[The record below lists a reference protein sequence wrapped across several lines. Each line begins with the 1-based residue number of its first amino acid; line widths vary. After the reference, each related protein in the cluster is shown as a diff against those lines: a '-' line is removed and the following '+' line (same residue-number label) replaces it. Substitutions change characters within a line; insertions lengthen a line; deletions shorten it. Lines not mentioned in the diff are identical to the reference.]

1 VNNNKRR
8 HQPSR
13 PKPTVLRQLVEL
25 IPAYLVP
32 KLAREHGVAERART
46 FSPWSHVVAL
56 LYAQFSHA
64 LSLNDVCDG
73 LQLWSTPLRA
83 LRGATPPS
91 RNALS
96 HANKVRASA
105 MAEQLFWRVL
115 EHLQASFPRFRDGQT
130 RGLAWRF
137 RRTIHVVD
145 ATVIQLLATCLDW
158 AEHNHRKAAAK
169 CHVRLSLRSLLPG
182 FVVVGSAREGEL
194 AKMRALCAGLQRG
207 EIVLFDRGYHKLAHF
222 WELTERGVF
231 FVTRPKDNL
240 LLKVVRRQPRAPDPR
255 ILRDE
260 VVESTGR
267 WGSRDYPGRLR
278 RVTARVC
285 VDGQEIIMVFLTNH
299 FTWAASSVA
308 ELYRCRWQI
317 EAFFKQIKQT
327 LQLGDFLGQSANAVQ
342 WQVWMALLV
351 YVLLRF
357 QAWCSHWAH
366 SFSRLLTVL
375 RAALWLRHDLAHLLR
390 RDGTADGAFGFLA
403 PRLQREFS
411 FFAP

>member
-1 VNNNKRR
+1 M
-8 HQPSR
+8 
-13 PKPTVLRQLVEL
+13 LRQLVEL

-32 KLAREHGVAERART
+32 KLAREHGVDTQART

-56 LYAQFSHA
+56 LYAQISHA

-73 LQLWSTPLRA
+73 LRLWATPLRT

-96 HANKVRASA
+96 HANKIRAHT

-115 EHLQASFPRFRDGQT
+115 AHLQEGFPRFRDGQA

-169 CHVRLSLRSLLPG
+169 CHVRLGLRNLLPG

-194 AKMRALCAGLQRG
+194 AKVRTLCAGLQRG
-207 EIVLFDRGYHKLAHF
+207 EIVLFDRGYHQLAHF
-222 WELTERGVF
+222 WELTQRGVF
-231 FVTRPKDNL
+231 FVTRAKENL
-240 LLKVVRRQPRAPDPR
+240 CLKVVQRRPRGTDPR

-260 VVESTGR
+260 VVRSTGR
-267 WGSRDYPGRLR
+267 WAGADYPGRLR
-278 RVTARVC
+278 RVTARVL
-285 VDGQEIIMVFLTNH
+285 VDGQEMVLVFLTNNL
-299 FTWAASSVA
+299 TWAASSVA

-357 QAWCSHWAH
+357 QAWASHWAH
-366 SFSRLLTVL
+366 SFSRLFTVL
-375 RAALWLRHDLAHLLR
+375 RAALWLRRDLAQLLGR
-390 RDGTADGAFGFLA
+390 YGTADGAFALLA
-403 PRLQREFS
+403 RSAQSELPGLIG
-411 FFAP
+411 

>member
-1 VNNNKRR
+1 MKKNKPH

-13 PKPTVLRQLVEL
+13 LQSTVLRQLVEL
-25 IPAYLVP
+25 IPGYLVS
-32 KLAREHGVAERART
+32 KLAREHGVDAQART

-73 LQLWSTPLRA
+73 LRLWATPLRA

-96 HANKVRASA
+96 HANKIRSSG
-105 MAEQLFWRVL
+105 MAEQLFWKVL
-115 EHLQASFPRFRDGQT
+115 QHLETSFPRFRQGHT

-137 RRTIHVVD
+137 RRTIHVID

-182 FVVVGSAREGEL
+182 FVVVGSAKEGEL
-194 AKMRALCAGLQRG
+194 AKVRALCAGLRPG
-207 EIVLFDRGYHKLAHF
+207 EIVLFDRGYHQFAHF
-222 WELTERGVF
+222 WELTQRGIF
-231 FVTRPKDNL
+231 FVTRQKAHL
-240 LLKVVRRQPRAPDPR
+240 LLKVVERRPRGSDAR

-260 VVESTGR
+260 VVQPTGR
-267 WGSRDYPGRLR
+267 GGAQNYPGRLR
-278 RVTARVC
+278 RVTARIL
-285 VDGQEIIMVFLTNH
+285 VDGKEEIMVFFSNNL
-299 FTWAASSVA
+299 TWAASSIA

-357 QAWCSHWAH
+357 QAWCSGWAH
-366 SFSRLLTVL
+366 SFARLLTIL
-375 RAALWLRHDLAHLLR
+375 RAALWLRRDLGPLLR
-390 RDGTADGAFGFLA
+390 RYGTADGAFALLERGA
-403 PRLQREFS
+403 QRELLFS
-411 FFAP
+411 TP